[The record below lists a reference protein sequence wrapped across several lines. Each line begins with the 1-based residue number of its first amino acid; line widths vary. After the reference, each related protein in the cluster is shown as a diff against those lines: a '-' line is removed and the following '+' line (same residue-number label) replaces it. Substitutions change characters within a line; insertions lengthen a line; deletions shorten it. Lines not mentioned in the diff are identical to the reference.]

1 MCVRGNTDAKGVKMI
16 HWSAIFIFLVLGLLG
31 LWVAFSFL
39 NKNGLILFSVIAVAL
54 TYILSG
60 VLFFGNYVVMMSAVL
75 MPLVYFSLIVMYE
88 KYSKDDAKKMFF
100 CLLATFGV
108 FFLSKFLLCAYADSA
123 YGSGVFLTWGELGMN
138 ICQIISFALI
148 GFLGNLFV
156 DKFPINKEYKYLRR
170 AVVVTIAG
178 TMDAFLICFLGYIG
192 NLSFVAMLVSFL
204 LSLVFVAGSAFS
216 VSFLRKYL
224 NREPVAQKKENDKK
238 EEDAEVVE
246 VNVEEETSEPLNEEV
261 DEQIEE
267 PQDDEKSKKKRK

>member
-1 MCVRGNTDAKGVKMI
+1 MCVHRCNTKGVIMI
-16 HWSAIFIFLVLGLLG
+16 HWSSIFIFLVFGLLG

-39 NKNGLILFSVIAVAL
+39 SKNGLILFSIIAVAL

-60 VLFFGNYVVMMSAVL
+60 VLFFGNYIVMMSAVL
-75 MPLVYFSLIVMYE
+75 MPLVYFSFIVMYE

-108 FFLSKFLLCAYADSA
+108 FFISKFLLCAYADSA
-123 YGSGVFLTWGELGMN
+123 YGSGTFLTWEQLGVDV
-138 ICQIISFALI
+138 CQIVSFALV
-148 GFLGNLFV
+148 GFLGNLFI

-178 TMDAFLICFLGYIG
+178 AMDAFLICFLGYIG

-246 VNVEEETSEPLNEEV
+246 VNVEEKVDKPSNEEV
-261 DEQIEE
+261 DEHVEE
-267 PQDDEKSKKKRK
+267 PQDDKKGKINR

>member
-1 MCVRGNTDAKGVKMI
+1 MCVHRCNTKGVIMI
-16 HWSAIFIFLVLGLLG
+16 HWSSIFIFLVFGLLG

-39 NKNGLILFSVIAVAL
+39 SKNGLILFSIIAVAL

-60 VLFFGNYVVMMSAVL
+60 VLFFGNYIVMMSAVL
-75 MPLVYFSLIVMYE
+75 MPLVYFSFIVMYE

-108 FFLSKFLLCAYADSA
+108 FFISKFLLCAYADSA
-123 YGSGVFLTWGELGMN
+123 YGSGTFLTWEQLGVDV
-138 ICQIISFALI
+138 CQIVSFALV
-148 GFLGNLFV
+148 GFLGNLFI

-178 TMDAFLICFLGYIG
+178 AMDAFLICFLGYIG

-246 VNVEEETSEPLNEEV
+246 VNVEEKVDKPSNEEV
-261 DEQIEE
+261 DEQVEE
-267 PQDDEKSKKKRK
+267 PQDDKKGKINR